1 MTHVA
6 RLTLVSLSLLL
17 GCARPLTTPIQ
28 SPPRSRP
35 IAVFPPN
42 NRTGDDLLVAG
53 ASFLEKYALKSD
65 RVTVP
70 DVLASEARLQ
80 LARQGYVVV
89 PPETV
94 DAAVGDHPP
103 TSGDEAAAIAA
114 RHQIEGNVLYIDVR
128 RWEPDVPFKP
138 TFIIA
143 SIEVSMIDPSTGTV
157 VWQIDRPSRPVPT
170 NGVINIGD
178 AYTIAARKL
187 MEELLTSLGPEQP
200 ER

>member
-1 MTHVA
+1 MRPVA
-6 RLTLVSLSLLL
+6 RFALASLSLLL
-17 GCARPLTTPIQ
+17 GCARPPATSMQL
-28 SPPRSRP
+28 PPRP

-80 LARQGYVVV
+80 LARRGYTVV

-94 DAAVGDHPP
+94 DAAVGEHPP
-103 TSGDEAAAIAA
+103 KNSDDAAAIAA
-114 RHQIEGNVLYIDVR
+114 RRQIDGNVLYIEVR

-138 TFIIA
+138 TFVI
-143 SIEVSMIDPSTGTV
+143 VSVELALIDPSTGKV
-157 VWQIDRPSRPVPT
+157 VWHIDHPSRPVPT
-170 NGVINIGD
+170 NGVISVGD
-178 AYTIAARKL
+178 AYTVAARKL
-187 MEELLTSLGPEQP
+187 MEELLTSLGPEQAP
-200 ER
+200 Q